1 MGSDSELQALART
14 VAGPPR
20 AALRRLLV
28 LVCEQLGMDL
38 AFVSALT
45 PDDQRVLRVV
55 VSADGHHL
63 TEMEGLS
70 QLLEET
76 WCGEVLARD
85 GLMVAD
91 AADEPALQALPITSA
106 AGIACH
112 AGVPLRSGE
121 RVVGTLCAISRRP
134 HPDLNDRD
142 RAVLLSLAPVLTDWL
157 LALDEPSVPRQR
169 TGSQLADVA
178 EAVSSARSVEELSRP
193 LLDALHDLTGLAST
207 YLTVIHE
214 RDDEQEIRYSL
225 NTRDGFALPE
235 GLRVPWADTLC
246 KRALDEGRPCT
257 VDVPGTWGDSQVAAD
272 LGIEVYVSVPVS
284 LADGRVWGT
293 LCAADSQQA
302 DVEEH
307 LPTMR
312 LFSRLIAAEVER
324 TEAVER
330 ASERARA
337 AELLADTDAL
347 TGLTSRRVVEP
358 WLDQQLPALDPG
370 DVVVAA
376 FVDVDDFK
384 AVNDELGH
392 AAGDRVLVEVAHRL
406 RAASRPG
413 DLVARLGGDEFL
425 VAARMPR
432 QVADTWSV
440 RLRSTSVF
448 ETEERVVRTSV
459 GIAQRGDGDAS
470 ALLEAAD
477 RAMYA
482 AKRG

>member
-1 MGSDSELQALART
+1 MRRVPELQALART
-14 VAGPPR
+14 VPGPPR
-20 AALRRLLV
+20 AALRRLLT
-28 LVCEQLGMDL
+28 LVCEQLGMDV
-38 AFVSALT
+38 AFVSTVT
-45 PDDQRVLRVV
+45 PDGQRVLRVV
-55 VSADGHHL
+55 VTSDGAHVTDL
-63 TEMEGLS
+63 EGRGQELD
-70 QLLEET
+70 EP
-76 WCGEVLARD
+76 WCREVLARD
-85 GLMVAD
+85 GLFVSD
-91 AADEPALQALPITSA
+91 VSTEPELAALSITEV

-112 AGVPLRSGE
+112 AGVVLRDGD
-121 RVVGTLCAISRRP
+121 RTVGTLCAVGHRP
-134 HPDLNDRD
+134 HPDLNARD
-142 RAVLLSLAPVLTDWL
+142 RAVLLGLAPVLASWVV
-157 LALDEPSVPRQR
+157 ALDTATVPAQR
-169 TGSQLADVA
+169 TGSRLADVA
-178 EAVSSARSVEELSRP
+178 EAVSTARSVEELSRP

-214 RDDEQEIRYSL
+214 SEDVQEIRYAR
-225 NTRDGFALPE
+225 NTREGFAMPE
-235 GLRVPWADTLC
+235 GLLVPWADTLC

-257 VDVPGTWGDSQVAAD
+257 LDVPGVWGDSQAAAE

-302 DVEEH
+302 EVEEH

-324 TEAVER
+324 SEAVAR

-347 TGLTSRRVVEP
+347 TGLTARRVVQP
-358 WLDQQLPALDPG
+358 WLDGQLHALDPG

-376 FVDVDDFK
+376 FIDVDDFK
-384 AVNDELGH
+384 TVNDELGH
-392 AAGDRVLVEVAHRL
+392 AAGDGVLVEVAHRL

-432 QVADTWSV
+432 QVADAWST

-448 ETEERVVRTSV
+448 EVDDRVVRTSV
-459 GIAQRGDGDAS
+459 GIALAGDGDAV

-482 AKRG
+482 VKRA